1 MRVLGIP
8 YTDEVKQAET
18 LRQEFVVEEEQFF
31 DQQDSEEDI
40 EELDEEDESSESGE
54 EGNKSGSRPLAQRRR
69 ADFQMVI
76 DR

>member
-40 EELDEEDESSESGE
+40 EELDEVDESSE
-54 EGNKSGSRPLAQRRR
+54 
-69 ADFQMVI
+69 
-76 DR
+76 

>member
-40 EELDEEDESSESGE
+40 EELDEVDESSEWGE
-54 EGNKSGSRPLAQRRR
+54 EEISLARDLWPKGDVQT
-69 ADFQMVI
+69 FKWW
-76 DR
+76 